1 MDNTSS
7 LLLRLGKAT
16 VAVADYA
23 RKRQHERVV
32 KNKPLREK
40 LPPSWDSTIQDVE
53 DEVEKALT

>member
-1 MDNTSS
+1 MDNTLS

-23 RKRQHERVV
+23 RKRQQERVA
-32 KNKPLREK
+32 KTKLLQED
-40 LPPSWDSTIQDVE
+40 LPPSWESTIQYLE

>member
-23 RKRQHERVV
+23 RKRQQERVV
-32 KNKPLREK
+32 KNKPLRE
-40 LPPSWDSTIQDVE
+40 